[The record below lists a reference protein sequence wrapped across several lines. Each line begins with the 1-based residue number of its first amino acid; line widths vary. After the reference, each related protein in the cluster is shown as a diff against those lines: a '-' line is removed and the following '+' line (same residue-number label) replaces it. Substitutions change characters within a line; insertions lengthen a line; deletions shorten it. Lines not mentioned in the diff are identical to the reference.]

1 MGADAA
7 DRSIPNGES
16 MAQHRVSARESIL
29 DAFVD
34 LLIEN
39 NGGGATLDDVA
50 KRAGVTK
57 GGLLYHFASRKV
69 LESGLL
75 DRFEQ
80 LSGEDYARMG
90 TAPEGAAAYYATLAD
105 YIGTDLERVCI
116 ATGMLAKRDPRAAEL
131 VRQMRTTH
139 FDLMNADLGDAQ
151 LARATMLIVD
161 GMYYD
166 LATIGEP
173 FTPELDVAAFLARML
188 ATKPGGN

>member
-1 MGADAA
+1 
-7 DRSIPNGES
+7 
-16 MAQHRVSARESIL
+16 MAQHRTSARESIL

-34 LLIEN
+34 LLIES
-39 NGGGATLDDVA
+39 NGAGVTLDEVA

-57 GGLLYHFASRKV
+57 GGLLYHFGSRKV
-69 LESGLL
+69 LDSGLL

-80 LSGEDYARMG
+80 LSGEDYVRMEE
-90 TAPEGAAAYYATLAD
+90 APEGAATYYAKLAD

-116 ATGMLAKRDPRAAEL
+116 ATGMLAKRDSRAADL
-131 VRQMRTTH
+131 VRQMRTIH
-139 FDLMNADLGDAQ
+139 FNLMNADLGDPM

-173 FTPELDVAAFLARML
+173 FTPELDVAAFLSRML
-188 ATKPGGN
+188 ATKSGR

>member
-1 MGADAA
+1 
-7 DRSIPNGES
+7 
-16 MAQHRVSARESIL
+16 MAQHRTSAREAIL

-34 LLIEN
+34 LLIES
-39 NGGGATLDDVA
+39 NGAGATLDEVA
-50 KRAGVTK
+50 KRVGVTK
-57 GGLLYHFASRKV
+57 GGLLYHFGSRAV

-80 LSGEDYARMG
+80 LSGEDHVRMQA
-90 TAPEGAAAYYATLAD
+90 APEGATAYYAQLAD

-116 ATGMLAKRDPRAAEL
+116 ATGMLAKRDPRAADL

-139 FDLMNADLGDAQ
+139 FNLMNADLGDPM

-166 LATIGEP
+166 IATIGEP
-173 FTPELDVAAFLARML
+173 FTPELDVSAFLARML
-188 ATKPGGN
+188 ATKPGGPA